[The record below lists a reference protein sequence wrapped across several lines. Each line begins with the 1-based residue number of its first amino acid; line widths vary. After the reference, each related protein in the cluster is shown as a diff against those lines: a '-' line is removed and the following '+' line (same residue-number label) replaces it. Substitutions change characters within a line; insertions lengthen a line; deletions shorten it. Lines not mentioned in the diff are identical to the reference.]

1 MRIVISGA
9 LGFIGRALVKAVED
23 QGHDVVRLVRRAPE
37 RPNEV
42 AWNPDRGEIDARGLA
57 DSHAIVHLAGENIA
71 GRWTRAKMDRI
82 RESRAKGTRL
92 LSQSMGR
99 VGRRPKVFVSASA
112 TGFYGNRAGEL
123 LTEQSPP
130 GKGFLADVCREWE
143 AASWPAAQ
151 HGLRV
156 VNLRFGMVLSPHG
169 GALAA
174 MLPAF
179 RLGLG
184 GVLGSGYQHM
194 PWVTLEDAVAA
205 ILFAISDDTLA
216 GPVNVVAPE
225 AVTNRRFTKA
235 LARVMH
241 RPAFLRAPA
250 PVLRLAFGPMADDV
264 LLTSANVVPER
275 LLEAG
280 FRFTWPQLEPAL
292 EHLLK

>member
-1 MRIVISGA
+1 MRIVITGA
-9 LGFIGRALVKAVED
+9 LGFIGRALVKAIED
-23 QGHDVVRLVRRAPE
+23 QGHDVVRLVRRAPQ

-42 AWNPDRGEIDARGLA
+42 AWNPDTGEIDARGLT
-57 DSHAIVHLAGENIA
+57 DSHAVVHLAGENIA
-71 GRWTRAKMDRI
+71 GRWTPAKMDRI
-82 RESRAKGTRL
+82 LQSRAKGTRF

-99 VGRRPKVFVSASA
+99 VGRRPKVFISASA

-123 LTEQSPP
+123 LTEQSAP

-156 VNLRFGMVLSPHG
+156 ANLRFGMVLSAHG

-184 GVLGSGYQHM
+184 GVLGGGYQHM

-205 ILFAISDDTLA
+205 ILYVIADETVA
-216 GPVNVVAPE
+216 GPINVVAPE
-225 AVTNRRFTKA
+225 AVTNRQFTKT
-235 LARVMH
+235 LARVMR
-241 RPAFLRAPA
+241 RPAFLRVPA
-250 PVLRLAFGPMADDV
+250 PVLRLMFGPMANEV
-264 LLTSANVVPER
+264 LLASANVVPQR

-280 FRFTWPQLEPAL
+280 FRFTWPDLEPAL
-292 EHLLK
+292 DHLLK